1 MFHFPRYAQLTSYVS
16 VSLTFSQRGFPIRTS
31 PDRRLLHT
39 SPKLIAA
46 TSRPS
51 SLLCVKASAIRPYSL
66 RRSGTIRKKP
76 ATQKLILNGTIL
88 VIPSFLIFLSGS
100 SGKSLFSNFCRHF
113 QRLKNR
119 PLQAVSSTQR
129 KSPSISRLMFL
140 AIFSSTG
147 KLYWKVQLCVKHSS
161 TPWHKRSNRRYSKRQ
176 NTQTGCRRYP
186 RTQYTNRLQGNLRY
200 ILHPPRIQVFLCRFQ
215 HR

>member
-16 VSLTFSQRGFPIRTS
+16 EWPRLTRTGFPIRTS

-51 SLLCVKASAIRPYSL
+51 SLLCVKASTIRPYKL
-66 RRSGTIRKKP
+66 RRSGAIRKKP

-119 PLQAVSSTQR
+119 PLQAVLSTQR

-140 AIFSSTG
+140 AIFPFLGVIILFSRQRCQG
-147 KLYWKVQLCVKHSS
+147 LLWANVDIKVGPYK
-161 TPWHKRSNRRYSKRQ
+161 Y
-176 NTQTGCRRYP
+176 
-186 RTQYTNRLQGNLRY
+186 
-200 ILHPPRIQVFLCRFQ
+200 
-215 HR
+215 